1 MKRARSA
8 SLAVLVLTVSLCG
21 VAGLSQARAASGD
34 QALANRVLPRV
45 ADYPAGWAAD
55 ATSKPTDSGCF
66 TTAANAHAPTARAQA
81 SPDFLDQTSQQRSG
95 ANVWIFSSAAGARA
109 ALAAMTG
116 AAPLACYRKAVSSAL
131 AKAGLTV
138 TSIVT
143 GPLLLGTVGDGAKA
157 SRLTVS
163 VRKGAD
169 KAQLII
175 DLLFVRRRRALVA
188 IGFNAQ
194 SSRPLLADER
204 LPLAR
209 SIARVPA

>member
-45 ADYPAGWAAD
+45 ADYPAGWVVD

-81 SPDFLDQTSQQRSG
+81 SPDFLDQTSRQRWRQRLDLLVGGRGPCGAGGNDGRRTPRVLSQGRSG
-95 ANVWIFSSAAGARA
+95 
-109 ALAAMTG
+109 
-116 AAPLACYRKAVSSAL
+116 AL

-138 TSIVT
+138 TSFVT

-175 DLLFVRRRRALVA
+175 DLLFVRRRRVLVA